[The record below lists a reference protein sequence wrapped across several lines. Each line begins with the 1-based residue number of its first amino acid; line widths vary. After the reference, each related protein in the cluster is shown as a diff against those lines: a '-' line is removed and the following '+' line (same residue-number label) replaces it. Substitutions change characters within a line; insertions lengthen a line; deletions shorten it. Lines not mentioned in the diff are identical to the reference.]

1 MSYIE
6 QLEQKASE
14 GDPLAQCELGIQ
26 YIGMFTAYP
35 AQTKYENLRKY
46 ASCANHSKYNK
57 MALYWLRKAA
67 NQGYAKAQY
76 TLGGMYLAGDR
87 VARDKKI
94 AVKWFKKAA
103 EQEYADAQRSID
115 MIYQAE
121 VSKTT
126 IAEIERKYS
135 ERATR
140 DFLSSLR
147 VREGK

>member
-46 ASCANHSKYNK
+46 ASCADQSKYNK
-57 MALYWLRKAA
+57 LALYWFRKAA
-67 NQGYAKAQY
+67 DQGDAKAQY
-76 TLGGMYLAGDR
+76 SLGRMYSAGVS
-87 VARDKKI
+87 VARDNKI

-103 EQEYADAQRSID
+103 EQEYAGAQRFID

-121 VSKTT
+121 VSETT
-126 IAEIERKYS
+126 ILEIRRKYS
-135 ERATR
+135 ER
-140 DFLSSLR
+140 
-147 VREGK
+147 VRSRRR